1 MLPPTDHKFEFINAY
16 GNTSAF
22 ALQVL
27 RRHGALEK
35 MSLLS
40 VGSLMSHLADYLAI
54 FREVHHAT
62 LVKTCLPFT
71 PEQSPAKF
79 VLHQQD
85 FFTLPSLD
93 VDCIIS
99 HAAFHCFNDTRYGNE
114 HSAEG
119 IQKPYRA
126 AAKLRQIVGEKRV
139 PAVVSI
145 AVNRDEGSFDN
156 NTHLSHDKFIAAFEK
171 AGFGLRDYFFDYLHA
186 GGIPHQ
192 DEHFN
197 VEYRR
202 SRQLPESSGSPKD
215 WVVGNYYFC

>member
-1 MLPPTDHKFEFINAY
+1 
-16 GNTSAF
+16 
-22 ALQVL
+22 
-27 RRHGALEK
+27 
-35 MSLLS
+35 
-40 VGSLMSHLADYLAI
+40 MSHLADYLAI

-93 VDCIIS
+93 IESASS
-99 HAAFHCFNDTRYGNE
+99 HMPLFIALTIPATANE

-156 NTHLSHDKFIAAFEK
+156 NTHLSTINSSRLSKRPASACGIISSITCMPVESRTKMNISMWNIADPAQF
-171 AGFGLRDYFFDYLHA
+171 
-186 GGIPHQ
+186 
-192 DEHFN
+192 
-197 VEYRR
+197 
-202 SRQLPESSGSPKD
+202 PESSGSPKD
-215 WVVGNYYFC
+215 WVVGNYYFCWNLLHPCAALYKFQVK